1 MKIAKLAI
9 IVLLLQFILSNFRP
23 APYFFSFEQ
32 FFFFFSTTDKD
43 KVIFYVFLN
52 TENYRYS

>member
-9 IVLLLQFILSNFRP
+9 IVLLLQFLLSNFRP

-32 FFFFFSTTDKD
+32 FFFETKYL
-43 KVIFYVFLN
+43 VRNIFLN
-52 TENYRYS
+52 SLLLMK